1 MYLNVVLGLGVGVIV
16 IDRTDEGT
24 AAVTFASVLVWLA
37 SSACETLVQLKQLA
51 QSGLPE
57 FLLALILPDQV
68 QWDLLEDLLVV
79 AALAKLVLAPASG
92 ETS

>member
-1 MYLNVVLGLGVGVIV
+1 MLGLGVGVIV
-16 IDRTDEGT
+16 IDGTDEGT

-79 AALAKLVLAPASG
+79 AALTKLVLAPASG